1 VSCLVLVV
9 VPNSQKYNDAV
20 YNTKLGYPYQYF
32 KEEVL
37 SDKEVRYR
45 CRLMYLYL
53 MFVICVSQAVVPYTS
68 SVMLTPP
75 TGVTSIELVTSRN
88 DYNGLMLNLRGG
100 GTDPKELVVQI
111 MILHHLM
118 NRGIS
123 FQPPIRQVGQ
133 VRRHPMGRP
142 RMRRQEFPIEPRLE
156 GPGNVGIGYD
166 PLPPSRLFAKPNG
179 QGYNND
185 NQGKPIRII
194 SRIKEHPSLK
204 REAERMGK
212 DQLAQKD
219 VNNLLDKLALGNEN
233 PGIGSEPI
241 GGEISELRGY
251 NEGRVYYR
259 KLRKSKETVYEV
271 LGKSSKDNQ
280 KKVIALVKK
289 YYL

>member
-1 VSCLVLVV
+1 MFS
-9 VPNSQKYNDAV
+9 
-20 YNTKLGYPYQYF
+20 
-32 KEEVL
+32 L
-37 SDKEVRYR
+37 SVN
-45 CRLMYLYL
+45 
-53 MFVICVSQAVVPYTS
+53 QAVVPYAS
-68 SVMLTPP
+68 SVMLPPP

-88 DYNGLMLNLRGG
+88 DYNDLMSKLRGG
-100 GTDPKELVVQI
+100 VTDPKELAVQI

-123 FQPPIRQVGQ
+123 FQPPIRQVPQ
-133 VRRHPMGRP
+133 VVQIRRHPMGRP
-142 RMRRQEFPIEPRLE
+142 RMRRQKFPIEPRLE

-166 PLPPSRLFAKPNG
+166 QLPPSRLFAKPNG
-179 QGYNND
+179 YYND

-204 REAERMGK
+204 REAERMVK
-212 DQLAQKD
+212 DQSAQRD

-233 PGIGSEPI
+233 PGIGSEQI
-241 GGEISELRGY
+241 GGGISELRGF

-271 LGKSSKDNQ
+271 LGKSNKDNQ

-289 YYL
+289 YYLKIL